1 MSAENSNYLIATFYK
16 GQTIFKEGQP
26 ANAAYLVKSG
36 VVAIQ
41 KKIED
46 RQAVLAYLKPGRMFG
61 EMGIISGEPRNAT
74 AIAEEYCELVVIDHE
89 VLSKTLLD
97 SPKIVQSITKG
108 LIASLRS
115 TSKKVTSQAVG
126 NSFIGTCSIIDFMY
140 ASHCEKG
147 SDGEPL
153 GIPYHEVCAVLKRA
167 LSLSQLEINAFINKL
182 HSVNALQII
191 ERPTKTQNESDHRN
205 SPPFLKLTDPQAFLK
220 TATHFYEEFKD
231 TFSVIETEQESMDI
245 NEFSVM
251 VNSTPEMIIKKIG
264 SGEIPEN
271 IISFNKRQAT
281 EWFHK
286 VGDTFFP
293 KVQD

>member
-1 MSAENSNYLIATFYK
+1 M
-16 GQTIFKEGQP
+16 
-26 ANAAYLVKSG
+26 
-36 VVAIQ
+36 AIQ

-46 RQAVLAYLKPGRMFG
+46 RQAVLAYLKPGRIFG

-89 VLSKTLLD
+89 ILSKTLLD
-97 SPKIVQSITKG
+97 SPKLIQSITKG

-115 TSKKVTSQAVG
+115 TSKKSTSQAVG

-147 SDGEPL
+147 PDGEPL
-153 GIPYHEVCAVLKRA
+153 GIPYHEVCAVLKRT
-167 LSLSQLEINAFINKL
+167 LSLSQIEINAFIKKL

-191 ERPTKTQNESDHRN
+191 ESPDKAQNESDHRN
-205 SPPFLKLTDPQAFLK
+205 APPFLKLADPQTFLK

-245 NEFSVM
+245 HDFAVM
-251 VNSTPEMIIKKIG
+251 VNSTPEMIIKMIG

-271 IISFNKRQAT
+271 IISFNKREAT

-293 KVQD
+293 KA

>member
-1 MSAENSNYLIATFYK
+1 MSAESSNYLIATFYK

-46 RQAVLAYLKPGRMFG
+46 RQAVLAYLKPGRIFG

-167 LSLSQLEINAFINKL
+167 LSLSQLEINAFIKKL
-182 HSVNALQII
+182 HSVNTLQIV
-191 ERPTKTQNESDHRN
+191 ERSTKTQNESDHRN
-205 SPPFLKLTDPQAFLK
+205 TPPFLKLTDPQAFLK

-251 VNSTPEMIIKKIG
+251 VNSTPEMIVKKIG

-293 KVQD
+293 KV

>member
-1 MSAENSNYLIATFYK
+1 MSAESSNYLIATFYK

-46 RQAVLAYLKPGRMFG
+46 RQAVLAYLKPGRIFG

-205 SPPFLKLTDPQAFLK
+205 TPPFLKLTDPQAFLK

-251 VNSTPEMIIKKIG
+251 VNSTPEMIVKKIG

-293 KVQD
+293 KV

>member
-1 MSAENSNYLIATFYK
+1 MSAESSNYLIATFYK

-46 RQAVLAYLKPGRMFG
+46 RQAVLAYLKPGRIFG

-191 ERPTKTQNESDHRN
+191 ERRAKTQNESDHRN
-205 SPPFLKLTDPQAFLK
+205 TPPFLKLTDPQAFLK

-251 VNSTPEMIIKKIG
+251 VNSTPEMIVKKIG

-293 KVQD
+293 KV

>member
-1 MSAENSNYLIATFYK
+1 MSAESSNYLIATFYK

-46 RQAVLAYLKPGRMFG
+46 RQAVLAYLKPGRIFG

-205 SPPFLKLTDPQAFLK
+205 TPPFLKLTDPQGFLK

-293 KVQD
+293 KI

>member
-1 MSAENSNYLIATFYK
+1 MSAESSNYLIATFYK

-46 RQAVLAYLKPGRMFG
+46 RQAVLAYLKPGRIFG

-140 ASHCEKG
+140 ASHCEK
-147 SDGEPL
+147 
-153 GIPYHEVCAVLKRA
+153 
-167 LSLSQLEINAFINKL
+167 
-182 HSVNALQII
+182 
-191 ERPTKTQNESDHRN
+191 
-205 SPPFLKLTDPQAFLK
+205 
-220 TATHFYEEFKD
+220 
-231 TFSVIETEQESMDI
+231 
-245 NEFSVM
+245 
-251 VNSTPEMIIKKIG
+251 
-264 SGEIPEN
+264 
-271 IISFNKRQAT
+271 
-281 EWFHK
+281 
-286 VGDTFFP
+286 
-293 KVQD
+293 

>member
-1 MSAENSNYLIATFYK
+1 MSAESSNYLIATFYK

-46 RQAVLAYLKPGRMFG
+46 RQAVLAYLKPGRIFG

-147 SDGEPL
+147 QDGEPL

-191 ERPTKTQNESDHRN
+191 ERSAKTPNESDHRN
-205 SPPFLKLTDPQAFLK
+205 TPPFLKLTDPQTFLK

-251 VNSTPEMIIKKIG
+251 VNSTPEMIVKKIG

-293 KVQD
+293 KV